1 MEGQSCLGKE
11 GLNQMRLP
19 SKSGNSE
26 VKLLVQFF
34 QIAAHQVGHLHVL
47 EMMPAAFIPR
57 VEIRGIGRQGF
68 QPDPAAC
75 AGDRLGDHCSAV
87 DGRAIPDHQQPFPGH
102 PQQVCQ
108 KLHTVQPIERLLP
121 HQRVHLARG
130 RHPAHDRQV
139 VARDLPPYDR
149 RLSLGGVRLDQAR
162 QQVLPRQPRSA
173 QILTADSVQQQSIAA
188 PEGSEI
194 NHGIHRNT
202 RKRESES
209 TSPFRAL
216 PGGNSRP

>member
-1 MEGQSCLGKE
+1 
-11 GLNQMRLP
+11 MRLP

-26 VKLLVQFF
+26 VELLVQFF

-57 VEIRGIGRQGF
+57 VEIGGIGRQGF

-75 AGDRLGDHCSAV
+75 ARDQLGDHCSAV

-121 HQRVHLARG
+121 RQRVDLVARG

-149 RLSLGGVRLDQAR
+149 RLSLGGVRPDQAR
-162 QQVLPRQPRSA
+162 QQVEPRFVLENQHSALAVAVAARPRRASA
-173 QILTADSVQQQSIAA
+173 GWPPRRVGWH
-188 PEGSEI
+188 E
-194 NHGIHRNT
+194 
-202 RKRESES
+202 
-209 TSPFRAL
+209 
-216 PGGNSRP
+216 